1 MSYIIALHY
10 SAVHYNTWTLFYF
23 YYVSYFYYFHYFYYS
38 YYFLGTTL
46 QYVFQSVVPF
56 PLFIRKIVS
65 KSVKS
70 AINFLLPLI
79 KTGIWDTLKIVAFS
93 SFFRIVLEGAA
104 FMGGFPPEQP
114 TYFHSYMKD
123 VFHTRYEV
131 LWSIDSNYFIM
142 IWYDMIWCI
151 MIWYDMIWCDMIW
164 YDMKT
169 RVLNIKYY
177 ALPSSLS

>member
-1 MSYIIALHY
+1 M
-10 SAVHYNTWTLFYF
+10 
-23 YYVSYFYYFHYFYYS
+23 
-38 YYFLGTTL
+38 

-93 SFFRIVLEGAA
+93 GFFRIVLEGAA

-131 LWSIDSNYFIM
+131 LWCVDLNCFIM
-142 IWYDMIWCI
+142 IWYNMIC
-151 MIWYDMIWCDMIW
+151 YDMVWCDIIWCDMMW
-164 YDMKT
+164 YDIIWCDVMWYHMYYIYIYIMYMLFT
-169 RVLNIKYY
+169 SNRYRDVLWYDVVYIVCVYY
-177 ALPSSLS
+177 TYILLCVYYMIF